1 MNLEKYWK
9 NPQFLLIITE
19 LDIVSKEG
27 CATLIISL
35 MQQIDR
41 NKKLK
46 KLSSEEYIQYR
57 LYQVLLKLKLLKLNL
72 MN

>member
-1 MNLEKYWK
+1 MSLEKYWK

>member
-57 LYQVLLKLKLLKLNL
+57 LYQVLLKFKKLNL

>member
-1 MNLEKYWK
+1 MSLEKYWK

-57 LYQVLLKLKLLKLNL
+57 LYQVLLQFNKLNL
-72 MN
+72 KD